1 MNAFSHIQ
9 CRDVPDV
16 EADPFVWARHERDQT
31 AQAPDRVQQPRLRD
45 VAVAIYSGE
54 TLGPDLFPARNQAR
68 ARQRL
73 RDLKEQRR
81 EARQAGDEKMAAA
94 LSVSINQL
102 GSTLV

>member
-1 MNAFSHIQ
+1 MSMYALAEPFTPEFNAMVDAS
-9 CRDVPDV
+9 VT
-16 EADPFVWARHERDQT
+16 EAVARLE
-31 AQAPDRVQQPRLRD
+31 APHAPRLRD
-45 VAVAIYSGE
+45 VAIAVYSGE

-81 EARQAGDEKMAAA
+81 EARQAGDDKMAAA